1 MEMLLREFIRR
12 TVGDLVTVPASV
24 ERDIL
29 QLKKDVAAL
38 QAGQGLTVEMAD
50 QIALNIFKD
59 VLNFIT
65 VPIPN
70 ASDYAIV
77 GSVPVPTD
85 GTVKNFVGSATV
97 NAKVEST
104 TMRVTCMDG
113 PSVKF
118 TRDFNMDTNPQFLVM
133 DLAVEVGDVLIFSI
147 SGAKLSSPLDEG
159 ENMFTNLSGSFIIQL
174 PSNIYDAT
182 PKK

>member
-1 MEMLLREFIRR
+1 MDMLLREFIKR

-29 QLKKDVAAL
+29 QLKRDVAAL

-50 QIALNIFKD
+50 QIALNVFKD

-65 VPIPN
+65 SPIPN
-70 ASDYAIV
+70 APDYAIV

-85 GTVKNFVGSATV
+85 GIVKNFVGAATV
-97 NAKVEST
+97 SPKVEST

-113 PSVKF
+113 TSVKF
-118 TRDFNMDTNPQFLVM
+118 TKDFNMDTNPQFLVM
-133 DLAVEVGDVLIFSI
+133 NLAVETGDVLIFSI
-147 SGAKLSSPLDEG
+147 SGVNLSSSLDEN

-174 PSNIYDAT
+174 PSNIYDAN
-182 PKK
+182 PRR